1 MTEQILTIADLQ
13 ALLADPS
20 ADNQAAAAAKVARA
34 WREGT
39 LDPHAREAAETLF
52 RTIVRRATVTVRAAL
67 AEAMKDADTLPHD
80 IAVKLASDV
89 DHVALP
95 VLEASSVLTDEDLAG
110 LVRIVS
116 AAGMSAIA
124 GRPSVSEAVSDALI
138 ERGDEGAIARLMGN
152 PAAAIS
158 EAALE
163 TAADRHGRSARV
175 AGPMAGRVGLPA
187 RVAAKL
193 MSVVAEQLQRHL
205 LGRDAIDPDL
215 LADLILQ
222 SRERATLVLAHGV
235 GPDLEGFIADLS
247 RSGRLTPTLVMRA
260 LLTGDYLFFETALAI
275 RAGVP
280 AANAAT
286 LVRDPGGAGLT
297 KLFAVAG
304 MPESQLALARVALFA
319 AEETELRDA
328 PDARNHYR
336 SLVIERILTGFGDRV
351 DTASVDYMITKI
363 GYRAPAATVATR

>member
-1 MTEQILTIADLQ
+1 MTDQFLTSADLQ

-20 ADNQAAAAAKVARA
+20 PDNQAEAAAKVARA

-39 LDPHAREAAETLF
+39 LDPQAREAAETLF
-52 RTIVRRATVTVRAAL
+52 RTIVRRATVAVRAAL
-67 AEAMKDADTLPHD
+67 AEAMKDADSVPHD
-80 IAVKLASDV
+80 IAIKLASDV

-95 VLEASSVLTDEDLAG
+95 MLEASTVLTDEDLAG
-110 LVRIVS
+110 LVRMVS
-116 AAGMSAIA
+116 VAGMSAIA
-124 GRPSVSEAVSDALI
+124 GRPAISEVVSDALI
-138 ERGDEGAIARLMGN
+138 ERGNEAAIARLMGN
-152 PAAAIS
+152 PTARIS
-158 EAALE
+158 EQGLQ
-163 TAADRHGRSARV
+163 TAADRHGHSPRV
-175 AGPMAGRVGLPA
+175 AEPMAGRPGLPA
-187 RVAAKL
+187 RVAARL

-222 SRERATLVLAHGV
+222 GRERATLVIAHGV
-235 GPDLEGFIADLS
+235 GPDLEAFISDLN
-247 RSGRLTPTLVMRA
+247 RSGRLTPTLIMRA

-275 RAGVP
+275 RAGIP
-280 AANAAT
+280 AANAAM
-286 LVRDPGGAGLT
+286 LVRDPGGSGLT
-297 KLFAVAG
+297 RLFAVAG

-328 PDARNHYR
+328 PDARKLYR

-363 GYRAPAATVATR
+363 GYGAPAATVAAP